1 MLVSKQQRKLE
12 KRNVS
17 NTTALG
23 KSMSDIDPEN
33 NEVVKKK
40 RTLPEA
46 MRKKQF
52 KKGQGGRPKGA
63 KNKVTLLREAVL
75 ANAETTVLEQWDQ
88 VVKTTLELAQ
98 KGDSTC
104 LKILWDRMV
113 PTRKATDD
121 SQGVKKDYD
130 VTIKIER
137 LESAKIVSGE
147 VVEAEFIAIDDKE
160 VVNNG

>member
-1 MLVSKQQRKLE
+1 
-12 KRNVS
+12 
-17 NTTALG
+17 
-23 KSMSDIDPEN
+23 
-33 NEVVKKK
+33 
-40 RTLPEA
+40 
-46 MRKKQF
+46 
-52 KKGQGGRPKGA
+52 
-63 KNKVTLLREAVL
+63 
-75 ANAETTVLEQWDQ
+75 
-88 VVKTTLELAQ
+88 
-98 KGDSTC
+98 
-104 LKILWDRMV
+104 MV

>member
-1 MLVSKQQRKLE
+1 
-12 KRNVS
+12 
-17 NTTALG
+17 
-23 KSMSDIDPEN
+23 MSDIDPEQTSTPTECE
-33 NEVVKKK
+33 EVPAVKKK

>member
-1 MLVSKQQRKLE
+1 
-12 KRNVS
+12 
-17 NTTALG
+17 
-23 KSMSDIDPEN
+23 MSDIDPEN
-33 NEVVKKK
+33 NEQEVPAVKKK

-46 MRKKQF
+46 MRKRQF

-88 VVKTTLELAQ
+88 VVKTTLELAH
-98 KGDSTC
+98 
-104 LKILWDRMV
+104 RMV